1 MWITLPRGE
10 TSKGGVWNF
19 SAEQILKNVTVRA
32 YEHYRTAGCARGPWD
47 RISEGNL
54 RTRDES
60 EIQRRPCRYFGIRS
74 DSRGALSEN
83 RESTFGPTDQ
93 PQLRAQVIAIAQKN
107 NFSIDV
113 LALINCK
120 VGRLADAPLREEF
133 RLELHRFAVDNGYTA
148 IKQFAND
155 QLEKRNGP
163 NPARQHSLRY
173 ARFSHHPDANGMRY
187 LITSLPDETMTAIEA
202 KLVDKAKTRKS
213 DTISM
218 QQALADALSD
228 ALLGDFPVSQSSRP
242 LREGLIMIPADGWR
256 HVGDQWLVSTDGAKI
271 HASELADHLLADFG
285 YAIVYDEMAEPVDL
299 YRTQRFANDKQRL
312 ILTADQLLCADPQ
325 CTRAAYRGQAHHIEA
340 WKNGGDT
347 NLKNLCLTCGPH
359 NALNDDDH
367 AKGKHKNGHYVRDK
381 YNGRIGWQPPD
392 PTKSIR
398 FNNHVLAQKSARSWA
413 IRHFGL

>member
-1 MWITLPRGE
+1 M
-10 TSKGGVWNF
+10 
-19 SAEQILKNVTVRA
+19 
-32 YEHYRTAGCARGPWD
+32 
-47 RISEGNL
+47 
-54 RTRDES
+54 
-60 EIQRRPCRYFGIRS
+60 
-74 DSRGALSEN
+74 
-83 RESTFGPTDQ
+83 
-93 PQLRAQVIAIAQKN
+93 
-107 NFSIDV
+107 

-202 KLVDKAKTRKS
+202 KLVDKAKARKS

-218 QQALADALSD
+218 QQALADVLSD
-228 ALLGDFPVSQSSRP
+228 TLLGDFPVSPSSRP

-325 CTRAAYRGQAHHIEA
+325 CTRAAYRGQAHHIDA
-340 WKNGGDT
+340 WKHGGNS

-367 AKGKHKNGHYVRDK
+367 AKGKHKNGHYVRDEH
-381 YNGRIGWQPPD
+381 NGRIGWQPPD
-392 PTKSIR
+392 PTKPIR

>member
-1 MWITLPRGE
+1 M
-10 TSKGGVWNF
+10 WNF
-19 SAEQILKNVTVRA
+19 SAEQIRKTLQSEPMSITAQLAALVGHGIELAKEIFAHGTSLKSKEDLAAILGFDPTRVGR
-32 YEHYRTAGCARGPWD
+32 YQKTAK
-47 RISEGNL
+47 
-54 RTRDES
+54 
-60 EIQRRPCRYFGIRS
+60 
-74 DSRGALSEN
+74 AL
-83 RESTFGPTDQ
+83 FGPTDQ
-93 PQLRAQVIAIAQKN
+93 PQLRAQAIAIAQKN

-228 ALLGDFPVSQSSRP
+228 ALLGDFPMSQSSRP

-347 NLKNLCLTCGPH
+347 NLNNLCLTCGPH

-381 YNGRIGWQPPD
+381 HNGRIGWQPPD

-413 IRHFGL
+413 IRHFEL